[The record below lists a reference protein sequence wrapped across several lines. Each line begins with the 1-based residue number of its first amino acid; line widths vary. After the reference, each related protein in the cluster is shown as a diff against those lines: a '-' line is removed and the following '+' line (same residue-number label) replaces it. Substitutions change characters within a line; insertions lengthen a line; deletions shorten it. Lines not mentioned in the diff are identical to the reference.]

1 MNELEKDATT
11 TPSPASSPARG
22 RLPFGPVDI
31 AFDDSVLIPR
41 PWTIAQSTWAR
52 QLLEAVPSGHV
63 LELCSG
69 AGHIGLAAVHGTER
83 HLVQVDRDPHACELA
98 RENGA
103 AAGVAADVRCG
114 PMSEVLADDDRF
126 ALVIADP
133 PWVPSAGVQVFPAD
147 PVWAIDGG
155 DDGLDVARECVRV
168 AARHLDPEGV
178 VVLQLG
184 SAEQCGQL
192 DDTLRECG
200 LVTIEVRSF
209 TSGALAQLRL
219 R

>member
-1 MNELEKDATT
+1 MTEPDQDAT
-11 TPSPASSPARG
+11 PAQPLTRG

-31 AFDDSVLIPR
+31 VFDESVLVPR

-52 QLLEAVPSGHV
+52 QLFDTVPAGDV

-69 AGHIGLAAVHGTER
+69 AGHIGLAAVHATGR

-98 RENGA
+98 RANA
-103 AAGVAADVRCG
+103 AANGVTSEVRCG
-114 PMSEVLADDDRF
+114 SLSEVLRDDERF

-133 PWVPSAGVQVFPAD
+133 PWVPTAGVEVFPAD

-155 DDGLDVARECVRV
+155 DDGLDVARECLRV
-168 AARHLDPEGV
+168 AAGHLDPQGA

-184 SAEQCGQL
+184 SAEQFAQL
-192 DDTLRECG
+192 DDTVQECG
-200 LVTIEVRSF
+200 LATVEVRSH
-209 TSGALAQLRL
+209 TGGAVSLLRP

>member
-1 MNELEKDATT
+1 MDELDLDAATT
-11 TPSPASSPARG
+11 PSPARG

-31 AFDDSVLIPR
+31 VFDESVLVPR
-41 PWTIAQSTWAR
+41 PWTIAQSRWAR
-52 QLLEAVPSGHV
+52 QLLETVPGGDV

-69 AGHIGLAAVHGTER
+69 AGHIGLAAVHATDR

-98 RENGA
+98 RENAA

-114 PMSEVLADDDRF
+114 PMSEVLVDGDTF

-133 PWVPSAGVQVFPAD
+133 PWVPTAGVEVFPAD

-155 DDGLDVARECVRV
+155 DDGLDIARECVRV
-168 AARHLDPEGV
+168 AARHLDPVGA

-184 SAEQCGQL
+184 SAEQCEQL
-192 DDTLRECG
+192 DETLRECG
-200 LVTIEVRSF
+200 LMTVEVRSF
-209 TSGALAQLRL
+209 TSGALAQLRP